1 MLRFFKGM
9 LRILAAFGIAV
20 LIVCL
25 ILAAM
30 FLFSVILI
38 VQHGGG

>member
-1 MLRFFKGM
+1 MQRIFKRMLG
-9 LRILAAFGIAV
+9 ILAALGIAV

-25 ILAAM
+25 ILAAI
-30 FLFSVILI
+30 FLFSVVLI